1 MGMNVDL
8 VPGGL
13 DKGISQDFRQGS
25 ASGIVKGFI
34 GAIANT
40 PLIEIESLSAATGCQ
55 ILGKAEFLN
64 PGGSVKDRAALYM
77 VQQAAKSGQL
87 VPGGTIVEGTAGN
100 TGIGLA
106 LVANA
111 QGYRCVIVMPSNQSQ
126 EKIDLLQALGAE
138 VELVPPVAFSNPN
151 HFYHRAKARSQ
162 EIENAFWAD
171 QFENEANA
179 DSHYYTTAPEI
190 WSQTDGKIDGVVMS
204 SGTGGTIGGVTAY
217 LKEQNPGIQAYLIDP
232 PGSGLYNFIT
242 TGEFRAEGSSITE
255 GIGINR
261 KTANFNRA
269 KLDGAFFGSDR
280 CTIEMAHYLLK
291 HDGLFL
297 GSSAALNVVG
307 AVMLAKK
314 LGRGHRIV
322 TILCDGG
329 SRYQSRMFNQQWLA
343 EKDLTPRATGLEF
356 LD

>member
-1 MGMNVDL
+1 MDVN
-8 VPGGL
+8 
-13 DKGISQDFRQGS
+13 ISPESSFGS
-25 ASGIVKGFI
+25 NRAIVKGFI
-34 GAIANT
+34 GAIGNT

-77 VQQAAKSGQL
+77 VERAAKLGQL
-87 VPGGTIVEGTAGN
+87 LPRGTIVEGTAGN

-151 HFYHRAKARSQ
+151 HFYHRARARSL

-171 QFENEANA
+171 QFENTANA
-179 DSHYYTTAPEI
+179 DSHYQTTAPEI
-190 WSQTDGKIDGVVMS
+190 WQQTGGKIDGVVMS
-204 SGTGGTIGGVTAY
+204 SGTGGTIGGMTAY
-217 LKEQNPGIQAYLIDP
+217 LKEQDPQIQAYLIDP
-232 PGSGLYNFIT
+232 PGSGLFNFIT
-242 TGEFRAEGSSITE
+242 TGEFKAEGSSITE

-261 KTANFNRA
+261 KTANFSRA
-269 KLDGAFFGSDR
+269 RLDGAFFGSDR
-280 CTIEMAHYLLK
+280 LTIEMAHYLLK

-307 AVMLAKK
+307 AVMLARK
-314 LGRGHRIV
+314 LGKGHRIV

-329 SRYQSRMFNQQWLA
+329 SRYQSRMFNQAWLA
-343 EKDLTPRATGLEF
+343 EKDLTPYASGLEF